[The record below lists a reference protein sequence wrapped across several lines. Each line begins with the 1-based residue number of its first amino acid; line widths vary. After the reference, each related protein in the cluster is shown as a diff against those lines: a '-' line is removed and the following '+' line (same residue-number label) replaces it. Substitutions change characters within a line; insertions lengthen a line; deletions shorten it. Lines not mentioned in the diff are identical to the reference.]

1 MRIHFISIGGSIM
14 HNLAIALKLKG
25 HDVSGSDDEIFEPA
39 KTRLKENG
47 ILPDKIGWNAGRIS
61 KDIDAIIL
69 GMHARTDNP
78 ELSHAQKL
86 KLNIYSFPEYIYL
99 NAKEKTR
106 IAIAGSH
113 GKTTITSMVMHVMR
127 KCNFDFDY
135 MVGALVKGFDQGL
148 KLTEE
153 APFIVLE
160 ADEYLSSP
168 INMEP
173 KFLWYKPQIVL
184 LSGIAWDHMNVF
196 PSIEVYHEQFRK
208 FIKSLPK
215 NAVVVYYNGDKIL
228 SQLVNEFNH
237 IDKIPYQMPS
247 YRIEG
252 NQFVVE
258 VEKNEDVKLE
268 LFGSHNV
275 LNTEGAKHICCQIGI
290 SNSDFYEAI
299 QDFKGAGKR
308 LETIFEND
316 NFIAFRDFAHA
327 PSKVKATIDGMKDQY
342 PNRTLIGCLELHTFS
357 SLNAEFIP
365 QYKNSMQKADYKF
378 VYINQEAVELKR
390 MKLLTKAE
398 VFDAFGDPDLQVFY
412 DREELVNAVQIHP
425 MLDSVLLMMSSGNFG
440 GLNLDKFAKQM
451 VKK

>member
-1 MRIHFISIGGSIM
+1 
-14 HNLAIALKLKG
+14 
-25 HDVSGSDDEIFEPA
+25 
-39 KTRLKENG
+39 
-47 ILPDKIGWNAGRIS
+47 
-61 KDIDAIIL
+61 
-69 GMHARTDNP
+69 
-78 ELSHAQKL
+78 
-86 KLNIYSFPEYIYL
+86 
-99 NAKEKTR
+99 
-106 IAIAGSH
+106 
-113 GKTTITSMVMHVMR
+113 
-127 KCNFDFDY
+127 
-135 MVGALVKGFDQGL
+135 
-148 KLTEE
+148 
-153 APFIVLE
+153 
-160 ADEYLSSP
+160 
-168 INMEP
+168 
-173 KFLWYKPQIVL
+173 
-184 LSGIAWDHMNVF
+184 
-196 PSIEVYHEQFRK
+196 
-208 FIKSLPK
+208 
-215 NAVVVYYNGDKIL
+215 
-228 SQLVNEFNH
+228 
-237 IDKIPYQMPS
+237 MPS